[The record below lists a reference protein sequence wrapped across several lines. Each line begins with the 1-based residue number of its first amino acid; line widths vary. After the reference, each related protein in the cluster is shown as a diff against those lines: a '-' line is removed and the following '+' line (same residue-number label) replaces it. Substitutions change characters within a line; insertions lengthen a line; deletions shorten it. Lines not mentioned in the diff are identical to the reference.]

1 MSTFSE
7 KVRGNWSIVKGT
19 LKQKWADLTDDDL
32 LYEEGKE
39 EELMGRI
46 EKKTGE
52 TKETINKYI
61 DEIKFDQY

>member
-7 KVRGNWSIVKGT
+7 KVRGNWNVVKGT

-39 EELMGRI
+39 DELLGRL
-46 EKKTGE
+46 ERKTGE
-52 TKETINKYI
+52 TKENINSFI
-61 DEIKFDQY
+61 DDIKFDEY